1 MKRTLK
7 RGRGSNNTTTTIMP
21 LPAQEKRSQNLALL
35 MARAAVITVIAYTVL
50 QCATATLL

>member
-21 LPAQEKRSQNLALL
+21 LPAQEKRSQNPALL
-35 MARAAVITVIAYTVL
+35 KARAAVITVIAYTVL